1 MKRQGFRFAWIA
13 AVGALAACGGAGSAA
28 RAKPLQY
35 HFKEHHLSRVP
46 ESDKAEMLAAR
57 AEHLRAREENRKA
70 LSDHAHSARAVDAAK
85 REAETAHQQ
94 KDAADKRR
102 SDAEDSKDWNLT
114 NRATRDQR
122 VAEVTVRAAEQ
133 KVRMLEAHRDWL
145 AEQVKYTLENVY
157 AAEAKYELAKANV
170 ARAHDIAPPD
180 FAYQAYVDQYQQR
193 RARAE
198 RLKGPADEE
207 KEIWLAEKKE
217 WEAKRRD
224 ENEARGID
232 TTATRSANSG
242 GDE

>member
-1 MKRQGFRFAWIA
+1 LKSQRFRFAWIA
-13 AVGALAACGGAGSAA
+13 VVGLAACGGAGSAA
-28 RAKPLQY
+28 RPKPLQY
-35 HFKEHHLSRVP
+35 HLKDHLLSRVP
-46 ESDKAEMLAAR
+46 EADKAEMVAAR
-57 AEHLRAREENRKA
+57 AEHRRAREENRKA
-70 LSDHAHSARAVDAAK
+70 LSERASSARALAAAT
-85 REAETAHQQ
+85 REAEKAHQQ

-102 SDAEDSKDWNLT
+102 SDAEDSKDWDLK
-114 NRATRDQR
+114 NRVTRDQR

-133 KVRMLEAHRDWL
+133 KLRMLEAHRDWL
-145 AEQVKYTLENVY
+145 AELVKYTLEKVY

-180 FAYQAYVDQYQQR
+180 FAYQAYVDQYEQR

-232 TTATRSANSG
+232 TAATRSANSG